1 MYKML
6 PLCKFW
12 QIVVCSCLCLLFS
25 QLHTNH
31 YSVFTLYD
39 EWRTP
44 PWLTC
49 GEQFDQINHPSIQ
62 TFNFRRK
69 MCIECAFMS
78 PCIICVSATSWKR
91 GKTDRVSWKYVP
103 NWNYLGNIN
112 LIDVLVALMSG
123 KLLLT
128 PGMLL
133 GNQPMMTR
141 FSFQPKGTVGT
152 SRFSK
157 NASDRRVT
165 FLACL
170 EKVSIETEI
179 DSGQK

>member
-6 PLCKFW
+6 PLCKVW

-123 KLLLT
+123 KQLLT

-133 GNQPMMTR
+133 GNPR
-141 FSFQPKGTVGT
+141 WLDFHFNPRV
-152 SRFSK
+152 RWAP
-157 NASDRRVT
+157 ASSAIMHLAGRVT
-165 FLACL
+165 FLAGL

-179 DSGQK
+179 AGRQK